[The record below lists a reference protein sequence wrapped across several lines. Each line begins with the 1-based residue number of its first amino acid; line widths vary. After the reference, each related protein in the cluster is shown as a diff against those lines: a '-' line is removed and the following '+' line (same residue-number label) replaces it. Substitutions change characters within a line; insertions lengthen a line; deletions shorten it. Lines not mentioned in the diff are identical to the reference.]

1 MSADAQICARRS
13 RVRIVLG
20 AHKGHLTCEFAL
32 SAANGLLRASQ
43 AVGHGL
49 GPMPDVPRPSDL
61 VFPVLV
67 PLLVWLQRGWTK

>member
-1 MSADAQICARRS
+1 MHRYARAGRAFDA
-13 RVRIVLG
+13 LG
-20 AHKGHLTCEFAL
+20 AYKGHLTCGFAL
-32 SAANGLLRASQ
+32 SVANGLLHASQ